1 MDISGWPVRDPLG
14 GEGIL
19 FLALR
24 RWYET
29 WKNNQRVASIL
40 SESQRLLYVGRPTPL
55 RETIRRAMGRR
66 RRPPILDRINRNL
79 IVYNEPL
86 AFARSRFL
94 PQINRA
100 TGLLRMAHVR
110 YLASR
115 LLGNFPILWVVD
127 PLAAPLLAG
136 FRTKLLVYH
145 MIDDYQSYLPDSA
158 GERRSEVARREG
170 RLLEE
175 ADVVFAVSDILRQ
188 RALARN
194 PHSYLIPN
202 GVDNRLCA
210 AAVADPRVPPDML
223 SLSRPI
229 IGYVGVIQSTLDFRL
244 LDEVASG
251 HPGWSFVFVGPLELG
266 SQEQGFHLLLR
277 RENVYYLGPKPA
289 LSVPH
294 YVKHCDVCIMP
305 DRERPGTD
313 PLKLYEYLACGRPV
327 VALDNPSVRRFAG
340 LVEIAGDTREFAAAL
355 ERSLHDPS
363 GSAELRMTAAHA
375 HSWHARVDAMRA
387 VLRERLKATG
397 GAARSVLRS
406 APRGAV

>member
-1 MDISGWPVRDPLG
+1 METSGRSVRDHLG

-40 SESQRLLYVGRPTPL
+40 SESQRVLYVGRPTPL
-55 RETIRRAMGRR
+55 REALRQAIGSR
-66 RRPPILDRINRNL
+66 RRPPILDEINRNL

-86 AFARSRFL
+86 AFARARLL

-100 TGLLRMAHVR
+100 TGRLRMAHVR
-110 YLASR
+110 YLTGR
-115 LLGNFPILWVVD
+115 LLGHSPILWVVD
-127 PLAAPLLAG
+127 PLATPLLAG
-136 FRTKLLVYH
+136 FRTKLLVYN
-145 MIDDYQSYLPDSA
+145 MIDDYQSYLPVSA
-158 GERRSEVARREG
+158 GERRSEVARWEG

-175 ADVVFAVSDILRQ
+175 ADVVFTVSAILYQ

-194 PHSYLIPN
+194 PHSFLIPN
-202 GVDNRLCA
+202 GVDDQLCA
-210 AAVADPRVPPDML
+210 TAVADPQMPPDML

-244 LDEVASG
+244 LDEVATG
-251 HPGWSFVFVGPLELG
+251 HPLWSFVFVGPLELG
-266 SQEQGFHLLLR
+266 SQEERFHQLLR
-277 RENVYYLGPKPA
+277 KGNVHYLGPKPV
-289 LSVPH
+289 LSVPY
-294 YVKHCDVCIMP
+294 YVKSCDVCIMP

-340 LVEIAGDTREFAAAL
+340 LVEIAEDAGGFAAAL
-355 ERSLHDPS
+355 ERSVHDAA
-363 GSAELRMTAAHA
+363 GSAELRMRAVRA
-375 HSWHARVDAMRA
+375 HSWHARVHAMRA
-387 VLRERLKATG
+387 VLRDRLQATR

-406 APRGAV
+406 TPRGAA